1 MELKARP
8 DLLVH
13 ADALP
18 PGVEEVPLRG
28 AVQVLPHQTAII
40 RVQIQGRDPV
50 AADTITGGRG
60 GGRDPAGGTRCLAR
74 RCPGLMV
81 SSPGPAVQRAGSG
94 LRIFIIAM
102 LMPRHQG

>member
-28 AVQVLPHQTAII
+28 AVQVLPPQTTIVG
-40 RVQIQGRDPV
+40 VQIQGRDPV
-50 AADTITGGRG
+50 AADTVAGESRSGSH
-60 GGRDPAGGTRCLAR
+60 PACGTRRLAR
-74 RCPGLMV
+74 RLIWGT
-81 SSPGPAVQRAGSG
+81 RG
-94 LRIFIIAM
+94 LRTPSIHDQGIVPQIDCGRVWIA
-102 LMPRHQG
+102 GTG